1 MANKEQEENPL
12 ADLYVDA
19 SEVDRE
25 RIRDAISGFIGI
37 DTETAKPVLREGFSS
52 LPSKKQFTAL
62 LLYRRALL
70 SLDEL
75 DEDVTVGQGSAYFAD
90 LIGVDDSTIRHA
102 ATIWILSSITTNK
115 ADTLFHL
122 IRPNRRRNG
131 LIQAGKIDELRDT
144 AEGRLYRKSPI
155 SV

>member
-19 SEVDRE
+19 SEEDRE
-25 RIRDAISGFIGI
+25 RIRDTISGLIGI
-37 DTETAKPVLREGFSS
+37 DTETAKPVLREKFSS
-52 LPSKKQFTAL
+52 LTSKKQFTAL

-75 DEDVTVGQGSAYFAD
+75 EEDETVGQDSTYFAD

-102 ATIWILSSITTNK
+102 ATDLDFVVNDDEQGGYFVPTHKT
-115 ADTLFHL
+115 H
-122 IRPNRRRNG
+122 
-131 LIQAGKIDELRDT
+131 QATKWLNSGEED
-144 AEGRLYRKSPI
+144 
-155 SV
+155 

>member
-25 RIRDAISGFIGI
+25 RIRDAISGLIGI

-75 DEDVTVGQGSAYFAD
+75 DEDETVGQDSAYFAD

-102 ATIWILSSITTNK
+102 ATDLDFVVNDDEQGGYLIPPHKTQQATKWLDSSGE
-115 ADTLFHL
+115 D
-122 IRPNRRRNG
+122 
-131 LIQAGKIDELRDT
+131 
-144 AEGRLYRKSPI
+144 
-155 SV
+155 

>member
-19 SEVDRE
+19 SEEDRE
-25 RIRDAISGFIGI
+25 RIRDAISGLVGI
-37 DTETAKPVLREGFSS
+37 DTETAKPVLREKFSS
-52 LPSKKQFTAL
+52 LTSKKQFTAL

-75 DEDVTVGQGSAYFAD
+75 EEDETVGQDSTYFAD

-102 ATIWILSSITTNK
+102 ATDLDFVVNDDEQGGYLVPPHKT
-115 ADTLFHL
+115 H
-122 IRPNRRRNG
+122 
-131 LIQAGKIDELRDT
+131 QATKWVNSGEED
-144 AEGRLYRKSPI
+144 
-155 SV
+155 

>member
-1 MANKEQEENPL
+1 MVNKEQEENPL

-37 DTETAKPVLREGFSS
+37 DTETTKPVLREGFGS

-70 SLDEL
+70 SPDEL
-75 DEDVTVGQGSAYFAD
+75 DEDETVGQDSAYFAD

-102 ATIWILSSITTNK
+102 ATDLDFVVN
-115 ADTLFHL
+115 DDEQGGYL
-122 IRPNRRRNG
+122 IPPHKTQQG
-131 LIQAGKIDELRDT
+131 TKWLDSGGED
-144 AEGRLYRKSPI
+144 
-155 SV
+155 